1 MAHRGNRVTE
11 KARSYWEA
19 SRALRRELGRTL
31 PREELKA
38 LHRKRPARHFAV
50 AAGLLLVTFACLAG
64 LTVLG
69 AWWQWIP
76 LSVVLGFCYFDFTV
90 LLHEVVHNAVFATPR
105 PRLQQ
110 WLGWLYAI
118 FSGISAAQF
127 TRWHLDH
134 HDNLGDGIDDP
145 KRHWLSPKRGTRREK
160 LLYWT
165 PLLIPI
171 YFRAA
176 RKESE
181 VYDPKL
187 RRRIARERAATLIVH
202 LGVVIALF
210 FGGGFPLVVRGWLIP
225 YFLVFPVAFS
235 LNRVGQHYAIDPSD
249 PARWSTR
256 VDGNRLWRWIFL
268 ESNFHLEHHYFQ
280 NVPFYHLPRLN
291 RLLRPFYR
299 ERGIPN
305 LGYLQ
310 ILRGWLIDNET
321 PHTRW
326 RGDRSA

>member
-1 MAHRGNRVTE
+1 MIAGGLFLFTLLCISALWR
-11 KARSYWEA
+11 A
-19 SRALRRELGRTL
+19 SSPWLW
-31 PREELKA
+31 
-38 LHRKRPARHFAV
+38 V
-50 AAGLLLVTFACLAG
+50 
-64 LTVLG
+64 
-69 AWWQWIP
+69 P

-90 LLHEVVHNAVFATPR
+90 LLHEVVHNAIFDQPR
-105 PRLQQ
+105 PRTQRL
-110 WLGWLYAI
+110 LGWFYAL

-134 HDNLGDGIDDP
+134 HDNLGDGRDDP
-145 KRHWLSPKRGTRREK
+145 KRHWLSPKKGTRLEK

-181 VYDPKL
+181 SYEASL
-187 RRRIARERAATLIVH
+187 QRT
-202 LGVVIALF
+202 IALERTVTILLHLIF
-210 FGGGFPLVVRGWLIP
+210 LLWLWEQGGLPLALRVYLVP
-225 YFLVFPVAFS
+225 YLLVFPIAFS
-235 LNRVGQHYAIDPSD
+235 LNRVGPHYAIDPSD

-256 VDGNRLWRWIFL
+256 VDGNAFWRVVFL
-268 ESNFHLEHHYFQ
+268 DSNFHLEHHYFQ
-280 NVPFYHLPRLN
+280 NLPFYNLPRLN

-305 LGYLQ
+305 LGYGR
-310 ILRGWLIDNET
+310 ILRGWLIENEA

-326 RGDRSA
+326 KSERS